1 MKSIPTWLRILVP
14 VMLVVSVTAQPFVP
28 PGSDFVLETVKASGT
43 AAIRKEM
50 RSLERWV
57 AAEPGNTAAALRL
70 AEVHIGLAREEADP
84 RHLGRADAVLS
95 PLMAGG
101 DVTTEA
107 WVLRSAVRQGNHDFE
122 GALTDLDAALAG
134 DPTHAGAWLA
144 RLTIQCVRSDFEGA
158 RRSAARLLRCGDDLV
173 ATAAAAQ
180 VASLTG
186 GSAGAARVLGT
197 ALDRNPSA
205 APGIRSWCLALL
217 ADIRMRR
224 GEPVPAEA
232 AFRGALDLTP
242 RDPQLLGAYADFLL
256 DHGRGAEVGPLLEGF
271 PQVDALQLRVA
282 EAETD
287 PTIRARV
294 VARLRS
300 GVELNRA
307 RGDRVHLREE
317 ARFHLRLLG
326 DATGALGLA
335 LENWKVQREPADAR
349 VLLEAAQAARD
360 AEAARRLLDT
370 LRAQGLEDVALGL
383 TPRSR

>member
-1 MKSIPTWLRILVP
+1 MSFGCRFLLLASLV
-14 VMLVVSVTAQPFVP
+14 LSLAAQPFMP
-28 PGSDFVLETVKASGT
+28 QGDGHVLEAVKASGT
-43 AAIRKEM
+43 AAIRKEL
-50 RSLERWV
+50 RSLERLV
-57 AAEPGNTAAALRL
+57 AAEPRNASAALRL
-70 AEVHIGLAREEADP
+70 AKVHIGLARDEADP
-84 RHLGRADAVLS
+84 RHFGRAEAVVAPWLAATN
-95 PLMAGG
+95 PP
-101 DVTTEA
+101 TEA
-107 WVLRSAVRQGNHDFE
+107 WVLRSAVRQGSHDFD
-122 GALTDLDAALAG
+122 GAMADLDAALAAE
-134 DPTHAGAWLA
+134 PTHVGAWLA

-158 RRSAARLLRCGDDLV
+158 RRSAARLLRSGDELV

-186 GSAGAARVLGT
+186 NSAGAARMLET
-197 ALDRNPSA
+197 AVGRNPSA
-205 APGIRSWCLALL
+205 TPGMRSWCLALL

-224 GEPVPAEA
+224 GEPVPAEL
-232 AFRGALDLTP
+232 AFRDALDLTP

-287 PTIRARV
+287 PTGRARIV
-294 VARLRS
+294 ERLRS
-300 GVELNRA
+300 GIELNRA

-326 DATGALGLA
+326 DASGALALA
-335 LENWKVQREPADAR
+335 QENWKVQREPADAR
-349 VLLEAAQAARD
+349 ILFESAQASGD
-360 AEAARRLLDT
+360 AEAARRILET

>member
-1 MKSIPTWLRILVP
+1 MSFGCRFMLLAPLV
-14 VMLVVSVTAQPFVP
+14 LSLAAQPFVP
-28 PGSDFVLETVKASGT
+28 QGDGYVLEAVKASGT

-50 RSLERWV
+50 RSLERLV
-57 AAEPGNTAAALRL
+57 AAEPRNASAALRL
-70 AEVHIGLAREEADP
+70 AKVHIGLARDDADP
-84 RHLGRADAVLS
+84 RHFGRAEAVLAPWLAATNPPS
-95 PLMAGG
+95 
-101 DVTTEA
+101 EA
-107 WVLRSAVRQGNHDFE
+107 WVLRSAVRQGSHDFD
-122 GALTDLDAALAG
+122 GAMADLDAALAAE
-134 DPTHAGAWLA
+134 PTHVGAWLS

-158 RRSAARLLRCGDDLV
+158 RRSAARLLRSGDELV

-186 GSAGAARVLGT
+186 GSAGAARMLET
-197 ALDRNPSA
+197 AVDRNPSA
-205 APGIRSWCLALL
+205 TPGMRSWCLALL
-217 ADIRMRR
+217 ADIRTRR

-232 AFRGALDLTP
+232 AFRDALDLTP

-256 DHGRGAEVGPLLEGF
+256 DHGRGTEVGPLLEGF

-287 PTIRARV
+287 PTVRARTV
-294 VARLRS
+294 ERLRS
-300 GVELNRA
+300 GIELNRA

-326 DATGALGLA
+326 DASGALALA
-335 LENWKVQREPADAR
+335 QENWKVQREPADAR
-349 VLLEAAQAARD
+349 MLLESAKAGGD
-360 AEAARRLLDT
+360 AEAARRVLDI

>member
-1 MKSIPTWLRILVP
+1 MNTSPLRHPILASMLL
-14 VMLVVSVTAQPFVP
+14 VMSVAAQPFVP
-28 PGSDFVLETVKASGT
+28 AGGDFVLEAVKASGT
-43 AAIRKEM
+43 AAIRKEL
-50 RSLERWV
+50 RSLERLV
-57 AAEPGNTAAALRL
+57 TAEPGNTAAALRL

-84 RHLGRADAVLS
+84 RHFGRAEAVLA
-95 PLMAGG
+95 PWLAA
-101 DVTTEA
+101 TNPPTEA
-107 WVLRSAVRQGNHDFE
+107 RVLRSAVRQGVHDFE
-122 GALTDLDAALAG
+122 GAMADLDAALAAE
-134 DPTHAGAWLA
+134 PTHVGAWLA

-158 RRSAARLLRCGDDLV
+158 RRSAARLLRSGDELV

-186 GSAGAARVLGT
+186 NSAGAARMLET
-197 ALDRNPSA
+197 AVGRNPSA
-205 APGIRSWCLALL
+205 TPGMRSWCLALL

-224 GEPVPAEA
+224 GEPALADA
-232 AFRGALDLTP
+232 AFRGALALTP
-242 RDPQLLGAYADFLL
+242 RDPQILGAYADFLI
-256 DHGRGAEVGPLLEGF
+256 DQGRVVEVGPLLAEF
-271 PQVDALQLRVA
+271 PQVDALRLRVA

-287 PTIRARV
+287 KPSRARA

-349 VLLEAAQAARD
+349 VLLEAAQAAGD
-360 AEAARRLLDT
+360 AEAVRRLLET
-370 LRAQGLEDVALGL
+370 LRAQGLEDIALGL
-383 TPRSR
+383 HPRS

>member
-1 MKSIPTWLRILVP
+1 MSFGCRFMLLASLV
-14 VMLVVSVTAQPFVP
+14 LSLAAQPFVP
-28 PGSDFVLETVKASGT
+28 QGDGHVLEAVKASGT
-43 AAIRKEM
+43 AAIRKEL
-50 RSLERWV
+50 RSLERLV
-57 AAEPGNTAAALRL
+57 AAEPRNASAALRL
-70 AEVHIGLAREEADP
+70 AKVHIGLARDEADP
-84 RHLGRADAVLS
+84 RHFGRAEAVVAPWLAATN
-95 PLMAGG
+95 PP
-101 DVTTEA
+101 TEA
-107 WVLRSAVRQGNHDFE
+107 WVLRSAVRQGSHDFD
-122 GALTDLDAALAG
+122 GAMADLDAALAAE
-134 DPTHAGAWLA
+134 PTHVGAWLA

-158 RRSAARLLRCGDDLV
+158 RRSAARLLRSGDELV

-186 GSAGAARVLGT
+186 NSAGAARMLET
-197 ALDRNPSA
+197 AVGRNPSA
-205 APGIRSWCLALL
+205 TPGMRSWCLALL

-232 AFRGALDLTP
+232 AFRDALDLTP

-287 PTIRARV
+287 PTVRARTV
-294 VARLRS
+294 ERLRS
-300 GVELNRA
+300 GIELNRA

-326 DATGALGLA
+326 DASGALALA
-335 LENWKVQREPADAR
+335 QENWKVQREPADAR
-349 VLLEAAQAARD
+349 ILFESAQASGD
-360 AEAARRLLDT
+360 AEAARRILET

>member
-1 MKSIPTWLRILVP
+1 MSFGCRFMLLAPLV
-14 VMLVVSVTAQPFVP
+14 LSLAAQPFVP
-28 PGSDFVLETVKASGT
+28 QGDGYVLEAVKASGT

-50 RSLERWV
+50 RSLERLV
-57 AAEPGNTAAALRL
+57 AAEPRNASAALRL
-70 AEVHIGLAREEADP
+70 AKVHIGLARDDADP
-84 RHLGRADAVLS
+84 RHFGRAEAVLAPWLAATNPPS
-95 PLMAGG
+95 
-101 DVTTEA
+101 EA
-107 WVLRSAVRQGNHDFE
+107 WVLRSAVRQGSHDFD
-122 GALTDLDAALAG
+122 GAMADLDAALAAE
-134 DPTHAGAWLA
+134 PTHVGAWLS

-158 RRSAARLLRCGDDLV
+158 RRSAARLLRSGDELV

-186 GSAGAARVLGT
+186 GSAGAARMLET
-197 ALDRNPSA
+197 AVDRNPSA
-205 APGIRSWCLALL
+205 TPGMRSWCLALL
-217 ADIRMRR
+217 ADIRTRR

-232 AFRGALDLTP
+232 AFRNALDLTP

-256 DHGRGAEVGPLLEGF
+256 DHGRGTEVGPLLEGF

-287 PTIRARV
+287 PTVRARTV
-294 VARLRS
+294 ERLRS
-300 GVELNRA
+300 GIELNRA

-326 DATGALGLA
+326 DASGALALA
-335 LENWKVQREPADAR
+335 QENWKVQREPADAR
-349 VLLEAAQAARD
+349 MLLESAKAGGD
-360 AEAARRLLDT
+360 AEAARRVLDI

>member
-1 MKSIPTWLRILVP
+1 MSFGCRFLLLASLV
-14 VMLVVSVTAQPFVP
+14 LSLAAQPFMP
-28 PGSDFVLETVKASGT
+28 QGDGHVLEAVKASGT
-43 AAIRKEM
+43 AAIRKEL
-50 RSLERWV
+50 RSLERLV
-57 AAEPGNTAAALRL
+57 AAEPRNASAALRL
-70 AEVHIGLAREEADP
+70 AKVHLGLARDEADP
-84 RHLGRADAVLS
+84 RHFGRAEAVVAPWLAATN
-95 PLMAGG
+95 PP
-101 DVTTEA
+101 TEA
-107 WVLRSAVRQGNHDFE
+107 WVLRSAVRQGSHDFD
-122 GALTDLDAALAG
+122 GAMADLDAALAAE
-134 DPTHAGAWLA
+134 PTHVGAWLA

-158 RRSAARLLRCGDDLV
+158 RRSAARLLRSGDELV

-186 GSAGAARVLGT
+186 NSAGAARMLET
-197 ALDRNPSA
+197 AVGRNPSA
-205 APGIRSWCLALL
+205 TPGMRSWCLALL

-224 GEPVPAEA
+224 GEPVPAEL
-232 AFRGALDLTP
+232 AFRDALDLTP

-287 PTIRARV
+287 PTGRARIV
-294 VARLRS
+294 ERLRS
-300 GVELNRA
+300 GIELNRA

-326 DATGALGLA
+326 DASGALALA
-335 LENWKVQREPADAR
+335 QENWKVQREPADAR
-349 VLLEAAQAARD
+349 ILFESAQASGD
-360 AEAARRLLDT
+360 AEAARRILET

>member
-1 MKSIPTWLRILVP
+1 MSFGCRFILLASL
-14 VMLVVSVTAQPFVP
+14 VMSLAAQPFVP
-28 PGSDFVLETVKASGT
+28 QGDGYVLEAVKAAGT
-43 AAIRKEM
+43 AAISKEL
-50 RSLERWV
+50 RSLERLV
-57 AAEPGNTAAALRL
+57 AAEPRNAAAALRL
-70 AEVHIGLAREEADP
+70 AEVRIGLAREEADP
-84 RHLGRADAVLS
+84 RHLGRAEAVLA
-95 PLMAGG
+95 PWLAA
-101 DVTTEA
+101 TNPPTEA
-107 WVLRSAVRQGNHDFE
+107 WVLRSAVRQGSHDFD
-122 GALTDLDAALAG
+122 GAMADLDAALAAE
-134 DPTHAGAWLA
+134 PTHVGAWLA

-158 RRSAARLLRCGDDLV
+158 RRSAARLLRSGDELV

-186 GSAGAARVLGT
+186 GSAGAARMLET
-197 ALDRNPSA
+197 AVDRNRSA
-205 APGIRSWCLALL
+205 TPGMRSWCLSLL
-217 ADIRMRR
+217 ADIRTSR

-232 AFRGALDLTP
+232 AFRDALVLSP

-287 PTIRARV
+287 PTVRARTV
-294 VARLRS
+294 ERLRS
-300 GVELNRA
+300 GIELNRT

-326 DATGALGLA
+326 DATGALALA
-335 LENWKVQREPADAR
+335 QENWKVQREPADAR
-349 VLLEAAQAARD
+349 MLFESAKAAGD
-360 AEAARRLLDT
+360 AEAARRILDT

>member
-1 MKSIPTWLRILVP
+1 MSFGCRFMLLAPLV
-14 VMLVVSVTAQPFVP
+14 LSLAAQPFVP
-28 PGSDFVLETVKASGT
+28 QGDGYVLEAVKASGT

-50 RSLERWV
+50 RSLERLV
-57 AAEPGNTAAALRL
+57 AAEPRNASAALRL
-70 AEVHIGLAREEADP
+70 AKVHIGLARDEADP
-84 RHLGRADAVLS
+84 RHFGRAEAVLA
-95 PLMAGG
+95 PWLAA
-101 DVTTEA
+101 TNPPTEA
-107 WVLRSAVRQGNHDFE
+107 WVLRSAVRQGSHDFD
-122 GALTDLDAALAG
+122 GAMADLDAALAAE
-134 DPTHAGAWLA
+134 PTHVGAWLS

-158 RRSAARLLRCGDDLV
+158 RRSAARLLRSGDELV

-186 GSAGAARVLGT
+186 NSAGAARMLET
-197 ALDRNPSA
+197 AVDRNPSA
-205 APGIRSWCLALL
+205 TPGIRSWCLALL

-232 AFRGALDLTP
+232 AFRGALSLTP

-287 PTIRARV
+287 PTVRARV

>member
-1 MKSIPTWLRILVP
+1 MSFGCRFLLLASLV
-14 VMLVVSVTAQPFVP
+14 LSLAAQPFMP
-28 PGSDFVLETVKASGT
+28 QGDGHVLEAVKASGT
-43 AAIRKEM
+43 AAIRKEL
-50 RSLERWV
+50 RSLERLV
-57 AAEPGNTAAALRL
+57 AAEPRNASAALRL
-70 AEVHIGLAREEADP
+70 AKVHIGLARDEADP
-84 RHLGRADAVLS
+84 RHFGRAEAVVAPWLAATN
-95 PLMAGG
+95 PP
-101 DVTTEA
+101 TEA
-107 WVLRSAVRQGNHDFE
+107 WVLRSAVRQGSHDFD
-122 GALTDLDAALAG
+122 GAMADLDAALAAE
-134 DPTHAGAWLA
+134 PTHVGAWLA

-158 RRSAARLLRCGDDLV
+158 RRSAARLLRSGDELV

-186 GSAGAARVLGT
+186 NSAGAARMLET
-197 ALDRNPSA
+197 AVDRNPSA
-205 APGIRSWCLALL
+205 TPGMRSWCLALL

-224 GEPVPAEA
+224 GEPVPAEL
-232 AFRGALDLTP
+232 AFRDALDLTP

-287 PTIRARV
+287 PTGRARIV
-294 VARLRS
+294 ERLRS
-300 GVELNRA
+300 GIELNRA

-326 DATGALGLA
+326 DASGALALA
-335 LENWKVQREPADAR
+335 QENWKVQREPADAR
-349 VLLEAAQAARD
+349 ILFESAQASGD
-360 AEAARRLLDT
+360 AEAARRILET